1 MLKNKILKNAS
12 WIIGCKI
19 IQSIIGLL
27 VSMLTARYLGPS
39 NYGIISYAASI
50 VAFFTPI
57 MQLGLA
63 NIMVQEIVSR
73 PDEEGTILGTAIAM
87 SVLSAIGCI
96 FGVFVFTF
104 VANASEIV
112 TIVVCVLYSLS
123 LIAQALELTQYWF
136 QAKYKSKY
144 TSLSTLA
151 AYIIIS
157 AYQIFLLIEKK
168 EIFWFAITYTLQYGI
183 IAILLILLY
192 KKNNGQKFHFSIEMG
207 KRLFS
212 KSKYYIVSSLM
223 VTIFAQ
229 TDKIM
234 LKMMIDDA
242 ATGYYSAAVTCSGL
256 SYFVFQAIIDS
267 ARPAIFESQQ
277 KSKEQFEKNISRL
290 YCVVIY
296 LSLLQC
302 IVMTVFA
309 GLIIHILYG
318 ESYSAAIPALRL
330 IVWYTTFSYLGV
342 VRNIWILAEQKQRYL
357 WQINLFGAFANVV
370 LNALLIPHYG
380 IMGAAFASLFTQFFT
395 NVIVGFIIRP
405 IRFNNTLMAR
415 GMNLKLLLDFIP
427 KIKGK

>member
-1 MLKNKILKNAS
+1 MKNKILRNAS

-19 IQSIIGLL
+19 IQSIIGLI

-57 MQLGLA
+57 MQLGLT

-73 PDEEGTILGTAIAM
+73 PEEEGTILGTAITM
-87 SVLSAIGCI
+87 SALSAVGCV

-104 VANASEIV
+104 IANASEIV

-144 TSLSTLA
+144 TSLSALT

-157 AYQIFLLIEKK
+157 AYQIFLLVEKK
-168 EIFWFAITYTLQYGI
+168 EIYWFAITYTLQYGI
-183 IAILLILLY
+183 IAVLLIVLY
-192 KKNNGQKFHFSIEMG
+192 KKNKGQKFRFSIETG
-207 KRLFS
+207 RRLFS

-229 TDKIM
+229 TDKVM
-234 LKMMIDDA
+234 LKMMVNDA

-267 ARPAIFESQQ
+267 ARPAIFEAQQ

-302 IVMTVFA
+302 VVMTVFA

-357 WQINLFGAFANVV
+357 WQINLFGAIANVV
-370 LNALLIPHYG
+370 LNALLIPHYE

-405 IRFNNTLMAR
+405 IRFNNTLMAK
-415 GMNLKLLLDFIP
+415 GMNPKLLLDFIP
-427 KIKGK
+427 RKMK